1 MKSPALKL
9 GLALLALFV
18 IPLVHADEAQKKGLA
33 IATEADK
40 RNQGFTDSTADLI
53 MELYNKAGEV
63 SKRELRIKTLEVAD
77 DGDKSL
83 TIFDTP
89 KDVQGTAFLTF
100 SHKVGDD
107 DQWLYLPK
115 LKRVKRISSSNKS
128 GPFMGSEFS
137 YEDLSS
143 QELEKFTYR
152 HLRDEVAESLD
163 CYVIERTP
171 TYKKSGYKRQVVW
184 LDKEEYRVIKTEF
197 YNRRDQLAKTLKASG
212 FKKHLDQYWRPE
224 TMEMVNH
231 LTGKKTVLTW
241 SNYQF
246 KTGLKDSDF
255 NKNSLKRA
263 R

>member
-1 MKSPALKL
+1 MKSPALSF
-9 GLALLALFV
+9 LLLV
-18 IPLVHADEAQKKGLA
+18 LSVVLTPVVHAEDAKKKGLE

-40 RNQGFTDSTADLI
+40 RNQGFTDSTADLT
-53 MELYNKAGEV
+53 MELFNKAGEV

-143 QELEKFTYR
+143 QELEKFTYTY
-152 HLRDEVAESLD
+152 LRDEVVESKD
-163 CYVIERTP
+163 CYVIERVP
-171 TYKKSGYKRQVVW
+171 TYDKSGYTKQVVW
-184 LDKEEYRVIKTEF
+184 LDKEEYRPIKTE
-197 YNRRDQLAKTLKASG
+197 YYDRRGQLAKTLIASG
-212 FKKHLDQYWRPE
+212 YQKYLDQYWRPT

-231 LTGKKTVLTW
+231 LTGKKTILTW
-241 SNYQF
+241 NNYQF

>member
-9 GLALLALFV
+9 FLALLCLFV
-18 IPLVHADEAQKKGLA
+18 VPLTQADEAQKKGLA

-53 MELYNKAGEV
+53 MELYNKAGDV
-63 SKRELRIKTLEVAD
+63 SKRELRIKTLEVEG

-128 GPFMGSEFS
+128 GPFMASEFS

-152 HLRDEVAESLD
+152 YLRDEVAQSLD
-163 CYVIERTP
+163 CFVIERIP
-171 TYKKSGYKRQVVW
+171 TYDKSGYKRQVVW

-197 YNRRDQLAKTLKASG
+197 YNRRDQLAKTLTASG
-212 FKKHLDQYWRPE
+212 FNKYLDQYWRPT

-241 SNYQF
+241 NNYQF
-246 KTGLKDSDF
+246 KTGLDDSDF